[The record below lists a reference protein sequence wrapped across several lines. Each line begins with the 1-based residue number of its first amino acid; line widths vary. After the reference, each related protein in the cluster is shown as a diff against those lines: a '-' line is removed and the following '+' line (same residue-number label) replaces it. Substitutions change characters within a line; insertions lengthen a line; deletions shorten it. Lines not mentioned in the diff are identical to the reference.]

1 MALNVV
7 AYNMKRVMAIAG
19 VSGLSKT
26 PCRPTT
32 SWLLSAEADPPD
44 ELCCSACGSLAF
56 RYPRALNDDKPVLCA
71 GCGAFISTYGEI
83 KRRLDEQ
90 E

>member
-1 MALNVV
+1 MPTHHIVAALH
-7 AYNMKRVMAIAG
+7 
-19 VSGLSKT
+19 
-26 PCRPTT
+26 
-32 SWLLSAEADPPD
+32 AEADQPD

-56 RYPRALNDDKPVLCA
+56 RYPRALNDDA
-71 GCGAFISTYGEI
+71 GCGAFISSYGEI